1 MADIVKSGNFTAL
14 IGSSGPSET
23 TLLDVLDNR
32 KIIST
37 IEGNIYM
44 NGEHLA
50 NDFENLTDYCEQID
64 VHNPNE
70 AMYKALQ
77 FPAYLCQ
84 FADVSKEEKNA
95 CVEQVLDLLKMQRI
109 GDVLVGWKVKA
120 SLSG

>member
-1 MADIVKSGNFTAL
+1 
-14 IGSSGPSET
+14 
-23 TLLDVLDNR
+23 
-32 KIIST
+32 
-37 IEGNIYM
+37 M

-50 NDFENLTDYCEQID
+50 KDFEHLTGCEQID

-70 AMYKALQ
+70 AMYEVLQ

-84 FADVSKEEKNA
+84 FADISREEKNA
-95 CVEQVLDLLKMQRI
+95 YVEQVLDLLKMQKI